1 MVYFLQE
8 AFDVVAEVADVKKD
22 IGNCEELLEREFI
35 IFILRP

>member
-1 MVYFLQE
+1 MVYFLWG
-8 AFDVVAEVADVKKD
+8 AFDVVAEVAEVEED